1 MMETGVGTLGRYTL
15 VREIARSNDI
25 VWEGVDP
32 QMNRRVAVKELA
44 LPPNLAGQ
52 AKRER
57 IERFY
62 REARA
67 AGAMS
72 HPNIVTIHEVGEDHG
87 RYFIAMEFLEG
98 QTLRDRLST
107 VGALPVNEA
116 IAVTSAL
123 CDALEYAHQH
133 GVIHRDIKPENVH
146 LLPGGRVKL
155 TDFGIARITNEA
167 QLTVAGQVFG
177 TPSYMSPEQVIG
189 KEIDRRSDIFA
200 LGVLLYEMLTG
211 RKPFTGEGDSVVTIT
226 YKIMNEPMPVAIGA
240 SQAIDA
246 VIRRATEKDP
256 AARFASADEFQA
268 TLQAAAESRSAP
280 ATPALRTTAT
290 SIPASQAT
298 QAYGMKTEYAVAPGP
313 IPTGPAVMPS
323 PLPISPQYAPPTTRP
338 GRSTALTVASVLV
351 VLFLLSAGGWAV
363 MRAYRIFTQE
373 ARGSGAATEYAQG
386 AGLYKQGKYEEAAA
400 IFRKTRL
407 SPTADPGI
415 VRQATDGELYCYR
428 QLGHEAQERD
438 DLMGAQRWF
447 QEAVKLAPDDAQ
459 ARSELEAV
467 QKALLANSS
476 TSNSTPASPAPAA
489 SAPPSTLP
497 AASPAPTSP
506 QSNVTT
512 SDFEAANAQGAAQA
526 DTLVQQGIGAYQ
538 NGDLRAAQNDWYEA
552 VKVGPGSPAAQKA
565 TEYVTR
571 LGQGKNPFA
580 GD

>member
-1 MMETGVGTLGRYTL
+1 METGLGTLGRYTL

-25 VWEGVDP
+25 VWEGIDP
-32 QMNRRVAVKELA
+32 QMTRRVAVKELA
-44 LPPNLAGQ
+44 LPPNLTGQ

-87 RYFIAMEFLEG
+87 RYFIAMEFLDG

-116 IAVTSAL
+116 VAVTTAL

-133 GVIHRDIKPENVH
+133 AVIHRDIKPENVH

-189 KEIDRRSDIFA
+189 KEIDPRSDLFS

-226 YKIMNEPMPVAIGA
+226 YKIMNEPMPVAVGA
-240 SQAIDA
+240 SQAIDG
-246 VIRRATEKDP
+246 VIRRATEKDS
-256 AARFASADEFQA
+256 AARFTSAADFRA
-268 TLQAAAESRSAP
+268 ALLAAAESRSAP
-280 ATPALRTTAT
+280 ASPALRTAVPGTA
-290 SIPASQAT
+290 AT
-298 QAYGMKTEYAVAPGP
+298 QVYGAKTEYAVTPPPMVA
-313 IPTGPAVMPS
+313 GPAVVPTPQVVSPTPVAPSQKMPGN
-323 PLPISPQYAPPTTRP
+323 PAF
-338 GRSTALTVASVLV
+338 TAASVALV
-351 VLFLLSAGGWAV
+351 IFLLTAGGWAV

-373 ARGSGAATEYAQG
+373 ARVSGAVSDYAR
-386 AGLYKQGKYEEAAA
+386 AADLYKQGKYEEAAP

-415 VRQATDGELYCYR
+415 VRQATEGELYCYR
-428 QLGHEAQERD
+428 KLGQASQAREDWQA
-438 DLMGAQRWF
+438 AQRWF
-447 QEAVKLAPDDAQ
+447 QEAVKVAPDDPQ

-467 QKALLANSS
+467 QDTLRANAANASS
-476 TSNSTPASPAPAA
+476 ATPAPTG
-489 SAPPSTLP
+489 SAPPATLP
-497 AASPAPTSP
+497 AASPAPAA
-506 QSNVTT
+506 QSGVTT
-512 SDFEAANAQGAAQA
+512 GDFQNANAQGAAQA
-526 DTLVQQGIGAYQ
+526 EALVQQGVTAYQ
-538 NGDLRAAQNDWYEA
+538 NGDLRGAQNYWYEA
-552 VKVGPGSPAAQKA
+552 AKVGPGSPAAQRA
-565 TEYVTR
+565 LEYVTR
-571 LGQGKNPFA
+571 LGQGKNPF
-580 GD
+580 GTN